1 MLMRKTFG
9 DTVTLTQYINEH
21 HIDRKDIQCI
31 LQVAKELFV
40 FLYWED

>member
-1 MLMRKTFG
+1 MLIRKTFE

-31 LQVAKELFV
+31 LQVSRELFV
-40 FLYWED
+40 LLYWVD

>member
-1 MLMRKTFG
+1 MLIREEFE

-31 LQVAKELFV
+31 LQVSRELFV
-40 FLYWED
+40 LLYWKD